1 MRSGYR
7 PDLFS
12 EPDQKIE
19 EISGAMKLLNSLY
32 KIVSESASGSGHDY
46 NLALDADHF
55 IYKAHFP
62 GEPITPGVCIMQ
74 IAVELLSL
82 HCGQSLAIDTVKN
95 IKFLKIISPVQNPD
109 VCFSIGKV
117 EVGDSQAETGNSK
130 VKAQVTVTGG
140 GETFAKLSLI
150 CKAI

>member
-1 MRSGYR
+1 MRSEHR
-7 PDLFS
+7 ADLFG
-12 EPDQKIE
+12 EPNQEIKKI
-19 EISGAMKLLNSLY
+19 MKLLNSLY
-32 KIVSESASGSGHDY
+32 SIVSESVTESGRDY
-46 NLALDADHF
+46 NIVLDAEHF

-82 HCGQSLAIDTVKN
+82 HCGQNLLIETVKN
-95 IKFLKIISPVQNPD
+95 IKFFKIISPLENPGI
-109 VCFSIGKV
+109 CFSISKL
-117 EVGDSQAETGNSK
+117 ENGDSG
-130 VKAQVTVTGG
+130 VKAQVNVTGD